1 MPGKPD
7 NVLGSGDLM
16 PSLPGS
22 REKEARGARQR
33 PRGSAITVHVNEFL
47 GLQPR
52 RESSLA
58 QPRASRDH
66 PRQPV
71 GASAEDGALLE
82 PVAPS
87 SLPPGQHRAS
97 RWKVLPQLEHD
108 PLRLSRVD
116 ELRFAMVPKSG
127 GRTRRVRQSG
137 RARRIV
143 ALLEAVAEGHEDEC
157 PHGMVQRSSWVSWI
171 RLPLTPTAQEPQPAL
186 SAGAPRRLAA
196 VFDRMRVFPN
206 ETFHGSV
213 P

>member
-22 REKEARGARQR
+22 REEEACGARQR
-33 PRGSAITVHVNEFL
+33 PRGSAITVHVNESL

-66 PRQPV
+66 LRQPV

-82 PVAPS
+82 PVAPG

-97 RWKVLPQLEHD
+97 RWKSCYNGTRAAP
-108 PLRLSRVD
+108 PLARRRVAIRNGPKKWRTITPRQAVRPGAKD
-116 ELRFAMVPKSG
+116 RRFARS
-127 GRTRRVRQSG
+127 RRG
-137 RARRIV
+137 T
-143 ALLEAVAEGHEDEC
+143 
-157 PHGMVQRSSWVSWI
+157 VQRSSWVSWL
-171 RLPLTPTAQEPQPAL
+171 RLPLTPDGARTAARPFRWCAPT
-186 SAGAPRRLAA
+186 SRCGFRPHAG
-196 VFDRMRVFPN
+196 FP
-206 ETFHGSV
+206 
-213 P
+213 

>member
-1 MPGKPD
+1 
-7 NVLGSGDLM
+7 V
-16 PSLPGS
+16 
-22 REKEARGARQR
+22 E
-33 PRGSAITVHVNEFL
+33 V
-47 GLQPR
+47 
-52 RESSLA
+52 
-58 QPRASRDH
+58 
-66 PRQPV
+66 
-71 GASAEDGALLE
+71 
-82 PVAPS
+82 
-87 SLPPGQHRAS
+87 LPP
-97 RWKVLPQLEHD
+97 LEHD

-206 ETFHGSV
+206 ETFPGSV